1 MSGENSTKDWIDP
14 DDALDLTKDD
24 LKRGVWTH
32 GGVLLTEA
40 EGRERVAISVVAVS
54 SSKD

>member
-40 EGRERVAISVVAVS
+40 EGREAFAQKFKELKSLE
-54 SSKD
+54 D